1 MWRAFRSYHNLQLQ
15 AFVRPTNL
23 RYTPGFANRS
33 MAWIRTKSLAQYYPC
48 VRADYPMPKSH
59 NCIPMRTSRVLPLLQ
74 HFLAPT
80 LLNATTTWHQKFSV
94 QTHLSACA
102 AQSPTLLN
110 GQHCLMV
117 NYCAVPACIWLS
129 SSIWLS
135 RSMTAGH
142 RTKRPD
148 FSDRCQ
154 ETGAMPSRPGR
165 QAPCQ
170 AGRGDT
176 CRAKIAGG
184 IGGVPRGAAAPA
196 KEPSAPVLIASMSG
210 DAETSGRITS
220 NISEPV

>member
-48 VRADYPMPKSH
+48 VRADYPIPKSH
-59 NCIPMRTSRVLPLLQ
+59 NYIPLQTSPVLPLLQ

-80 LLNATTTWHQKFSV
+80 LLNATTTWHQSFSV

-102 AQSPTLLN
+102 AQSPTLPN

-117 NYCAVPACIWLS
+117 DCCAVPACIWLS

-148 FSDRCQ
+148 FSDRC
-154 ETGAMPSRPGR
+154 RR
-165 QAPCQ
+165 QVPCQ
-170 AGRGDT
+170 AGQGDRR
-176 CRAKIAGG
+176 RAKLAGETRA
-184 IGGVPRGAAAPA
+184 VPRMP
-196 KEPSAPVLIASMSG
+196 
-210 DAETSGRITS
+210 GR
-220 NISEPV
+220 